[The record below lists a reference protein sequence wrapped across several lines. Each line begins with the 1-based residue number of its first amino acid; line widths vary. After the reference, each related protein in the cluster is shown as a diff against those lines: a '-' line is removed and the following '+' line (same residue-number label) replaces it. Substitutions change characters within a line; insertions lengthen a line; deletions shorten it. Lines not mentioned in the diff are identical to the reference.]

1 MAPAS
6 SPLPVPPGWALGV
19 GLESTGPDGGRQ
31 GVTEARSLAEARCS
45 MDVRTM
51 TDGQDPIG
59 QRVAVVDDER
69 NIRRTLTMVLEGEGY
84 TVEAFESA
92 DAFFPRLERGGID
105 VVLLDVRMPGTDGL
119 TALERLKAERPD
131 IPVVMIS
138 GNATI
143 EEAFEARRRGASDF
157 VEKPLG
163 RERVLVSVENAVKER
178 AREARLRALEA
189 DEQGDEML
197 GESGA
202 IERVRTQIAKVAGTG
217 VRVLI
222 TGESGTGKELIA
234 RAIHRASKRSDGP
247 FVKVNCAAIPAEL
260 IESELFG
267 HERGAFTGAARQKR
281 GRFELAD
288 GGTLFLD
295 EIGDMSLEAQA
306 KVLRALQTGEV
317 VRVGGEKSFTVDVRV
332 VAATNKDLEE
342 EVRQGNFRED
352 LFFRLSVVPIES
364 PPLRERGDDV
374 LLLMRYYLE
383 RFSLE
388 HGVDPTVSLSE
399 AAAQAIQSYAFPGN
413 VRELRNLAERLVILA
428 ENPVRLG
435 DLPPAIAGEG
445 GSERP
450 PSVEP
455 DGSGAVID
463 LTRYGESVTLRELR
477 ELVERDYIRQ
487 KLEETG
493 WNVTR
498 TAEILGIERTNL
510 HKKLKQLGIKKTIL
524 RG

>member
-1 MAPAS
+1 
-6 SPLPVPPGWALGV
+6 
-19 GLESTGPDGGRQ
+19 
-31 GVTEARSLAEARCS
+31 
-45 MDVRTM
+45 M
-51 TDGQDPIG
+51 TDGPDPIG

-84 TVEAFESA
+84 SVETFESA
-92 DAFFPRLERGGID
+92 DAFFPRIDRGGID

-119 TALERLKAERPD
+119 TALGRLKAERPD

-143 EEAFEARRRGASDF
+143 EEAFEARTKGASDF

-163 RERVLVSVENAVKER
+163 RERVLVSVENAIRQR

-189 DEQGDEML
+189 EEQGDEML
-197 GESGA
+197 GGSPA
-202 IERVRTQIAKVAGTG
+202 IERVRTQIGKVAGTG
-217 VRVLI
+217 VRVLV

-234 RAIHRASKRSDGP
+234 RAIHRASKRASGP

-267 HERGAFTGAARQKR
+267 HEKGAFTGADRQKR

-317 VRVGGEKSFTVDVRV
+317 VRVGGEKSFVVDVRV

-342 EVRQGNFRED
+342 EVRQGGFRED

-364 PPLRERGDDV
+364 PPLRDRGDDI
-374 LLLMRYYLE
+374 LLLMNYYLE

-388 HGVDPTVSLSE
+388 HSVPTPVSLSDE
-399 AAAQAIQSYAFPGN
+399 AARAVSAHTFPGN

-428 ENPVRLG
+428 ENPVRLS
-435 DLPPAIAGEG
+435 DLPPAVAGEQ

-450 PSVEP
+450 PAFDAVT
-455 DGSGAVID
+455 GAGVID
-463 LTRYGESVTLRELR
+463 LSSYGGSPTLRELR
-477 ELVERDYIRQ
+477 ELVERDYIGR

-510 HKKLKQLGIKKTIL
+510 HKKLKQLGLKKSVQ
-524 RG
+524 RAD

>member
-1 MAPAS
+1 MWCLPLATEHWIVLAMTES
-6 SPLPVPPGWALGV
+6 S
-19 GLESTGPDGGRQ
+19 
-31 GVTEARSLAEARCS
+31 
-45 MDVRTM
+45 
-51 TDGQDPIG
+51 DPIG
-59 QRVAVVDDER
+59 QRVVVVDDER
-69 NIRRTLTMVLEGEGY
+69 NIRRTLSMVLEGEGY
-84 TVEAFESA
+84 SVESFESA
-92 DAFFPRLERGGID
+92 DAFFPRLDRGAID
-105 VVLLDVRMPGTDGL
+105 VILLDVRMPGTDGL
-119 TALERLKAERPD
+119 SALARIKTERPE

-143 EEAFEARRRGASDF
+143 EEAFEARTKGASDF

-163 RERVLVSVENAVKER
+163 RERVLVCVENAIKER

-189 DEQGDEML
+189 DEQSDEML
-197 GESGA
+197 GTSSA
-202 IERVRTQIAKVAGTG
+202 IEKVRTQISKVAGTG

-234 RAIHRASKRSDGP
+234 RAIHRSSKRASGP

-267 HERGAFTGAARQKR
+267 HERGAFTGAERQKR

-288 GGTLFLD
+288 KGTLFLD
-295 EIGDMSLEAQA
+295 EIGDMSIEAQA

-317 VRVGGEKSFTVDVRV
+317 VRVGSEKSFIVDVRV

-342 EVRQGNFRED
+342 EVRLGNFRED

-364 PPLRERGDDV
+364 PPLRERDSDI
-374 LLLMRYYLE
+374 LLLMSHYLE

-388 HGVDPTVSLSE
+388 HGVDPATSLSAE
-399 AAAQAIQSYAFPGN
+399 ARDAVANYSFSGN

-428 ENPVRLG
+428 GNPVILA
-435 DLPPAIAGEG
+435 DLPPSIAGERGSNRPPGLANSSNTPSGLDLSQFG
-445 GSERP
+445 GSP
-450 PSVEP
+450 
-455 DGSGAVID
+455 
-463 LTRYGESVTLRELR
+463 TLRELR
-477 ELVERDYIRQ
+477 ELVERQYIET

-493 WNVTR
+493 WNVTK

-510 HKKLKQLGIKKTIL
+510 HKKLKQLGLKKTFQ
-524 RG
+524 RS